1 MAENSD
7 RNAQFWTII
16 ASDDIKKGP
25 NGDTKLPRYPSWWKL
40 LDLSLSCTFYYFLYN
55 TLLFIKFSKNNYWE
69 SLGIDIVLIL
79 ILKFAVI

>member
-16 ASDDIKKGP
+16 ASDDIKKVP
-25 NGDTKLPRYPSWWKL
+25 SGDTKLPRYPSWWKL
-40 LDLSLSCTFYYFLYN
+40 LDLTLSCTFYYFLYN
-55 TLLFIKFSKNNYWE
+55 TLLFTKFSKNNYWE